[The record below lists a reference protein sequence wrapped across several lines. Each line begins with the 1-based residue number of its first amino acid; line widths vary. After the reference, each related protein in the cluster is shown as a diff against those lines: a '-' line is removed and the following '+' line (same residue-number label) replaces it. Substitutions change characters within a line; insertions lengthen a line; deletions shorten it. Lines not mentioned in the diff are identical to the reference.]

1 MINKT
6 THNMGLEEEGKG
18 IKSLFMTNSQ
28 VGWLSETKPNIF
40 FSTANGY
47 RWVFLS
53 FNSTTTLNIIVQKQ
67 WFYQKSD

>member
-40 FSTANGY
+40 
-47 RWVFLS
+47 
-53 FNSTTTLNIIVQKQ
+53 
-67 WFYQKSD
+67 

>member
-40 FSTANGY
+40 LAPQTVIVGFSC
-47 RWVFLS
+47 R
-53 FNSTTTLNIIVQKQ
+53 STQPQ
-67 WFYQKSD
+67 H